1 MQNIQMSTYLVE
13 QADKHRNR
21 MVLLLSAGV
30 VTLVVAPFFNLLVG
44 FSGGLILLM
53 IFWFFGMAEHH
64 KWAKV
69 MEGIKGEDFFHACLS
84 AIISK
89 SDSVLYRGVP
99 TDYGDID
106 YLLVGTNG
114 IYAFEIKNHSG
125 YINYNENGW
134 KKVKISG
141 GGLAYTGGIGN
152 PSGQLGRNIMW
163 LKNYLKSQGIEN
175 IWIKGIVV
183 FTHPR
188 ARLSVKGLKNIM
200 AITPEGIPDALR
212 GAEIEEEKAV
222 RIVKAIEKLRK
233 QNRVF

>member
-53 IFWFFGMAEHH
+53 IFWFFGMTEHH

-188 ARLSVKGLKNIM
+188 ARLSVKGLKNVM
-200 AITPEGIPDALR
+200 AITPEGIPDAVR
-212 GAEIEEEKAV
+212 GAEIGEEKAV
-222 RIVKAIEKLRK
+222 RIVEAIEKLK
-233 QNRVF
+233 ETE